1 VIGLL
6 ARFFKGALTI
16 PMMLTMKWNDVL
28 FWYDIY
34 ELQVT
39 EEEIVQELK
48 YDKNGKEKKLPPANT
63 IRELVNER
71 IEERK
76 IKDGRSKQILD
87 ECSNQSD

>member
-1 VIGLL
+1 
-6 ARFFKGALTI
+6 
-16 PMMLTMKWNDVL
+16 MMKMKWNEIL
-28 FWYDIY
+28 FWYGIY

-39 EEEIVQELK
+39 EEEVIQELK

>member
-1 VIGLL
+1 MIGLL

-16 PMMLTMKWNDVL
+16 PMMLAMKWNDVL

-39 EEEIVQELK
+39 EEEVNEELK
-48 YDKNGKEKKLPPANT
+48 YDSKGNKKTLPSQSV
-63 IRELVNER
+63 IRQKVNER

-87 ECSNQSD
+87 ECNDKPD

>member
-1 VIGLL
+1 ML
-6 ARFFKGALTI
+6 A
-16 PMMLTMKWNDVL
+16 MKWSDIL

-39 EEEIVQELK
+39 EEEVIQELK

-63 IRELVNER
+63 IRKLVNER

-87 ECSNQSD
+87 ECNDKPD